1 MVLACKYNPNLPWS
15 TELFLLEKDG
25 QPTDLTGVVFRMHV
39 RARVNSSE
47 ILAIASSDNSKIEI
61 ISITT
66 TYKNEPITGDGI
78 KINLTAEDTLNIYQN
93 AKNAVADIEAV
104 YPDGSIIP
112 ELVNF
117 IFEADLS
124 VTRDF

>member
-1 MVLACKYNPNLPWS
+1 MDLTCSYTPNIPWS
-15 TELFLLEKDG
+15 IELFLLEKDG
-25 QPTDLTGVVFRMHV
+25 QSTDLTGVVFRMHV
-39 RARVNSSE
+39 RGKINSSE
-47 ILAIASSDNSKIEI
+47 ILAIASSSNDKIEI

-66 TYKNEPITGDGI
+66 TYKNEPITGSGI

-104 YPDGSIIP
+104 YPDNSIIP
-112 ELVNF
+112 KLVKL
-117 IFEADLS
+117 IFEPDLT